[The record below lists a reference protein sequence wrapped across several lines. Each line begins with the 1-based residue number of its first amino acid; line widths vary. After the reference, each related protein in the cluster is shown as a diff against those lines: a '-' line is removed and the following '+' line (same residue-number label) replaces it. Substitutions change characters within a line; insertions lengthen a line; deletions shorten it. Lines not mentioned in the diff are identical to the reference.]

1 MRIGGLL
8 AVAAAAFVFVSIIQ
22 QGLRPFEYAAY
33 PIEESLAWN
42 ETEVSQGVSRYLWG
56 YRSLDLIA
64 LAFLLV
70 VATACCV
77 AILSSREEGRRR

>member
-1 MRIGGLL
+1 
-8 AVAAAAFVFVSIIQ
+8 
-22 QGLRPFEYAAY
+22 
-33 PIEESLAWN
+33 
-42 ETEVSQGVSRYLWG
+42 VSRYLWG